1 MPLRKN
7 SRTMHQMILA
17 THQKE
22 EALRIFQAAEKSE
35 KIASA
40 RVELKDLLVSY
51 IEILSIEEF
60 KDIVLEIEEEN
71 LDDIEENQEEFKDI
85 VLEIEEEILD
95 DIEENQEEF
104 KDVQGFSSSTNN
116 PLSTDTSEDEYIE
129 VSDDDGTIISSLC
142 DEIIDLEFSEDGQEA
157 NEQLLKRLLKEQ
169 DIYFKSNPS
178 DNKKCHYIRKDDKE
192 LTIQNFN
199 EGRQQYGLLTTNN
212 YTPPSD
218 IVNNWER
225 FGNKKSKLKKY
236 DFKGENIEKVI
247 QMIHDILD

>member
-71 LDDIEENQEEFKDI
+71 LDDIEENQEEFKD
-85 VLEIEEEILD
+85 V
-95 DIEENQEEF
+95 QE
-104 KDVQGFSSSTNN
+104 FSSSTNN

-129 VSDDDGTIISSLC
+129 VSDDDGPIISSLC
-142 DEIIDLEFSEDGQEA
+142 DEIIDLEFSKDGLEA
-157 NEQLLKRLLKEQ
+157 NNQMIERIKK
-169 DIYFKSNPS
+169 DSIIKFKS
-178 DNKKCHYIRKDDKE
+178 KCKNSSKELYIKKDDKE

>member
-60 KDIVLEIEEEN
+60 KDIVLEIEEET
-71 LDDIEENQEEFKDI
+71 
-85 VLEIEEEILD
+85 LD

-104 KDVQGFSSSTNN
+104 KDVQEFNSNTNN
-116 PLSTDTSEDEYIE
+116 TLATDTSEDEDIE
-129 VSDDDGTIISSLC
+129 VSDEEGVIYQEIC
-142 DEIIDLEFSEDGQEA
+142 DEITFSLDGEEATIELIQRLNSDENLLVTSKHDNSQYTIKKFSKKLIIINNNDKPKNEFGIIITSS
-157 NEQLLKRLLKEQ
+157 L
-169 DIYFKSNPS
+169 
-178 DNKKCHYIRKDDKE
+178 
-192 LTIQNFN
+192 
-199 EGRQQYGLLTTNN
+199 TNN
-212 YTPPSD
+212 SD
-218 IVNNWER
+218 VVKSWSKY
-225 FGNKKSKLKKY
+225 GAPQSKKKKFN
-236 DFKGENIEKVI
+236 FKGENVEEVV
-247 QMIHDILD
+247 QMIHNILD

>member
-71 LDDIEENQEEFKDI
+71 
-85 VLEIEEEILD
+85 LD

>member
-60 KDIVLEIEEEN
+60 KDIVLEIEEET
-71 LDDIEENQEEFKDI
+71 
-85 VLEIEEEILD
+85 LD

-104 KDVQGFSSSTNN
+104 KDVQEFNSNTNN
-116 PLSTDTSEDEYIE
+116 TLATDTSEDEDIE
-129 VSDDDGTIISSLC
+129 VSDEEGVIYQEIC
-142 DEIIDLEFSEDGQEA
+142 DEITFSLDGEEATIELIQRLNSDENLLVTSKHDNSQYTIKKFSKKLIIINNNDKPKNEFGIIITSS
-157 NEQLLKRLLKEQ
+157 L
-169 DIYFKSNPS
+169 
-178 DNKKCHYIRKDDKE
+178 
-192 LTIQNFN
+192 
-199 EGRQQYGLLTTNN
+199 TNN
-212 YTPPSD
+212 SD
-218 IVNNWER
+218 VVKSWSKY
-225 FGNKKSKLKKY
+225 GAPQSKKKKFN
-236 DFKGENIEKVI
+236 FKGENVEKVI